1 MKTIFRQALLTTHVV
16 SSVGWIG
23 ALMVFMAHAA
33 MAVASEDRELV
44 RAACFAM
51 ASSAW
56 FVILPLA
63 IAAVVTGVIQALNT
77 SWGLFDHYWVMFKL
91 GLAAVA
97 TSVLLLKLSPIEQLA
112 QLAAQGS
119 FAATAGSRVSMLVH
133 AIGGLAILLAATV
146 LAIYKPA
153 GRRATRP
160 VPAWVK
166 SFATAS
172 GLLAI
177 LLIAMAISGGHG
189 PHMHR

>member
-1 MKTIFRQALLTTHVV
+1 MRMAFRKALLTAHVV

-33 MAVASEDRELV
+33 LAVSSEDREVV

-56 FVILPLA
+56 LVILPLA
-63 IAAVVTGVIQALNT
+63 IATVVTGVIQALNT
-77 SWGLFDHYWVMFKL
+77 SWGLLHHYWVMFKL

-97 TSVLLLKLSPIEQLA
+97 TGVLLLKLSPLEQLA

-119 FAATAGSRVSMLVH
+119 FASTAGSRVSMLVH
-133 AIGGLAILLAATV
+133 AIGGLAILFAATV

-153 GRRATRP
+153 GVRATRP

-166 SFATAS
+166 AFATAS
-172 GLLAI
+172 GLLAL
-177 LLIAMAISGGHG
+177 LLIAMAISGEHG
-189 PHMHR
+189 PNMHH